1 MKLTSPLRSIT
12 IVALA
17 AASVTAPSYSATFF
31 DALKSGRLIQG
42 DSVGAMNGVTA
53 VSIVPAMQSGALHRD
68 IEAMTVFNRDT
79 TSHTITF
86 SKVDNGTSYT
96 IFKATIGAGESIQYA
111 DGKWSVMT
119 AAGEVKASTLGS
131 QTSTAGVKNGS
142 TVTVS
147 ETSYGPLHQ
156 TVLTCTAT
164 PVTIADD
171 AGVAQ
176 YGGVKVYTFPEG
188 LISTV
193 GAVVSG
199 SLTAGVTGTIID
211 NWDGDVA
218 LGTVTATTGATL
230 TSTEADILQ
239 SVSVSAGAA
248 DKIGVVSAVSAAA
261 ALTESGARWLD
272 GTATAVPVYAN
283 FLIDDDASHTAGTA
297 TFTGTITLAWMHL
310 GDK

>member
-1 MKLTSPLRSIT
+1 MKLTNLRSIT
-12 IVALA
+12 ATTNTTA
-17 AASVTAPSYSATFF
+17 TTTEPSFSASYTDTIDRERANA
-31 DALKSGRLIQG
+31 G
-42 DSVGAMNGVTA
+42 DSVGALTGATAATVVGAVPNGVA
-53 VSIVPAMQSGALHRD
+53 SRDVEALT
-68 IEAMTVFNRDT
+68 IFNRDT
-79 TSHTITF
+79 TGHTITV
-86 SKVDNGTSYT
+86 SKLDNGTAYT
-96 IFKATIGAGESIQYA
+96 IFKATISAGESIHY
-111 DGKWSVMT
+111 DGKTWSVMT

-142 TVTVS
+142 TVSVS
-147 ETSYGPLHQ
+147 ETSFGPVHQ

-164 PVTIADD
+164 PITISDD

-199 SLTAGVTGTIID
+199 TLTAGVTGTIID

-218 LGTVTATTGATL
+218 LGTVTASTGATL
-230 TSTEADILQ
+230 VSTEANILP
-239 SVSVSAGAA
+239 SAEVSAGAA
-248 DKIGVVSAVSAAA
+248 DKIGVVSALSAAA

-272 GTATAVPVYAN
+272 GTATAVPVFAN
-283 FLIDDDASHTAGTA
+283 FVIDDDGTHTAGTA
-297 TFTGTITLAWMHL
+297 TFTGTITLTWLHL